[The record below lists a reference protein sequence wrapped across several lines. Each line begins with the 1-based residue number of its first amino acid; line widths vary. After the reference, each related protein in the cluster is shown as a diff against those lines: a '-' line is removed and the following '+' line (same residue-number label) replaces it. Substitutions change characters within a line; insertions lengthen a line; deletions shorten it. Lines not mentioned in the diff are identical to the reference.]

1 METRCCHPLAR
12 NSLTFALIFLVMK
25 SKGTHWHV
33 SVLARIQHPPI
44 PSARHAGGRPQAPGH
59 SRRRAH
65 PAAETRHPVSS
76 PRCPQTR
83 LRLHPISFPR
93 PRGPRVCHSPWRSP
107 PLKLGSQGS
116 MNLGARYPF
125 EGRSHE
131 LRNGRVQ
138 LLAPPLSSKR
148 PWDR

>member
-25 SKGTHWHV
+25 SKDTHV
-33 SVLARIQHPPI
+33 PGSN
-44 PSARHAGGRPQAPGH
+44 SAPTDSLGPTRWGGGPQAPGH

-65 PAAETRHPVSS
+65 PASETRHPVSS